1 MNDNELIF
9 DDQLNIESEEESS
22 EEDYSEDFQIDEYE
36 LTSSPNDFNIMT
48 INSFI
53 ESGAIIIPGF
63 QRNFVWDI
71 KRASKLIE
79 SIILGLPVPQ
89 IFLYEEAKN
98 KFLVMDGQQRLMT
111 IFYFIKQKF
120 PKRERRTELR
130 EIFSKNGNIPD
141 EILFDEEYFTTFKLS
156 LSKTKERHKNKF
168 NGLTYKTLGEYRT
181 QFELRPIRNVIV
193 KQNVPKDDNSSVFEI
208 FNRLNSGG
216 INLTPQEIRGS
227 LYHSKFYDLLYKLN
241 LEPVWR
247 KLLRTEAPDL
257 HMRDVELL
265 LRGFAMMID
274 GDNYFSSLAK
284 FLNDFSNKMKKI
296 TPDKIIF
303 YESYF
308 KSFLE
313 HCSEL
318 PEETFI
324 NKKTKRF
331 NTFLFEAILF
341 ATSID
346 KINNNQLY
354 SGKID
359 LSKIKLMESDS
370 EFNEFSIAGTT
381 NKSSVVKRLEI
392 AKKYFI

>member
-1 MNDNELIF
+1 MKKNEKNFDNYLFPEL
-9 DDQLNIESEEESS
+9 
-22 EEDYSEDFQIDEYE
+22 EEDASEDFQIDEYD

-53 ESGAIIIPGF
+53 ESGAIVIPGF

-89 IFLYEEAKN
+89 IFLYEETKN

-111 IFYFIKQKF
+111 IFYFIKQRF
-120 PKRERRTELR
+120 PKREKRADLR
-130 EIFSKNGNIPD
+130 EIFSKYGNIPD
-141 EILFDEEYFTTFKLS
+141 DILYNDEYFTGFKLS
-156 LSKTKERHKNKF
+156 LSKTKDRHKNKF

-227 LYHSKFYDLLYKLN
+227 LYHSMFYDLLYRLN
-241 LEPVWR
+241 LEPIWR
-247 KLLRTEAPDL
+247 RLLKMDAPDL
-257 HMRDVELL
+257 HMRDIELL
-265 LRGFAMMID
+265 LRGFAFAMMLD
-274 GDNYFSSLAK
+274 GNNYYSSLAK
-284 FLNDFSNKMKKI
+284 FLNDFSNRMKKI
-296 TPDKIIF
+296 THDKITF
-303 YESYF
+303 YELYF

-313 HCSEL
+313 YCSDL
-318 PEETFI
+318 PADTFI

-346 KINNNQLY
+346 KITVDKLY
-354 SGKID
+354 TDKID

-370 EFNEFSIAGTT
+370 EFNEYSVAGTT
-381 NKSSVVKRLEI
+381 NKASVLKRLEI
-392 AKKYFI
+392 AKKYFV